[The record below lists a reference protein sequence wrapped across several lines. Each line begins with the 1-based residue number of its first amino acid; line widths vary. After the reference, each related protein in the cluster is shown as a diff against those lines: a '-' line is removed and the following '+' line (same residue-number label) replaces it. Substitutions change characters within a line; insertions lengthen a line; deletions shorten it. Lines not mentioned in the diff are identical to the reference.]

1 VLVTPEIFQF
11 AVENYGIEGEPIIR
25 HGIAQ
30 ADGENI
36 VELYLTKI
44 NLLVIPNLNFKF
56 TCAKQILISRNATL
70 SDLEKKIQAL
80 LSYFLYKNGK
90 KEIMIS
96 KVRLWKSASNSV
108 EEILKIESR
117 WRNYTKIKFD
127 GILLEDT
134 TVDDMAIANDDII
147 IVELPKEDDWVFES
161 DSQKSTQS
169 TIDSTN
175 DSSPAI

>member
-1 VLVTPEIFQF
+1 
-11 AVENYGIEGEPIIR
+11 
-25 HGIAQ
+25 
-30 ADGENI
+30 
-36 VELYLTKI
+36 
-44 NLLVIPNLNFKF
+44 
-56 TCAKQILISRNATL
+56 
-70 SDLEKKIQAL
+70 
-80 LSYFLYKNGK
+80 
-90 KEIMIS
+90 MIS